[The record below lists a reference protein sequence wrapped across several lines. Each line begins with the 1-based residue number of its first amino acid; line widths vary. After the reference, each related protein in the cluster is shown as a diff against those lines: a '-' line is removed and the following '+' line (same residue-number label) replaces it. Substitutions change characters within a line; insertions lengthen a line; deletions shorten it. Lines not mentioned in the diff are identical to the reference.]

1 MRQLESV
8 SKLKKLDTGTDF
20 NDNSN
25 CQNPTF
31 VKTPKVKTGFDKK
44 EVSTKPIVVEKPSTG
59 TKEGFDTKS
68 TGQGVDEWNMWKVE
82 PKEVLD
88 MLVKDQ
94 VIDV

>member
-1 MRQLESV
+1 M
-8 SKLKKLDTGTDF
+8 
-20 NDNSN
+20 
-25 CQNPTF
+25 
-31 VKTPKVKTGFDKK
+31 
-44 EVSTKPIVVEKPSTG
+44 TKPIVVEKPSTG